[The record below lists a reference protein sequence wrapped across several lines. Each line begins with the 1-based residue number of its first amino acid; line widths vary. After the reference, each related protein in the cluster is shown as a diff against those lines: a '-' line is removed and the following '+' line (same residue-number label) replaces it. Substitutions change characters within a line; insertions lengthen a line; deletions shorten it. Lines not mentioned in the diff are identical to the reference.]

1 MILNDLF
8 CFSVIFPKLFGR
20 TIFFLFEYAVEIRK
34 VIEATLKLNKE
45 YDRWNDFGID
55 LWELP
60 IGDTVAGLAESIW
73 DIVFDEDGIDWI
85 NWWIY
90 ERPALFEGD
99 EVNKAYNEDGSEIPT
114 ETVDDLWNIVEKFRK

>member
-1 MILNDLF
+1 MITKEQF
-8 CFSVIFPKLFGR
+8 
-20 TIFFLFEYAVEIRK
+20 TK
-34 VIEATLKLNKE
+34 VIEDTLKLNKE
-45 YDRWNDFGID
+45 YDRWDDFCIN

-60 IGDTVAGLAESIW
+60 IGDTVADLAESIW
-73 DIVFDEDGIDWI
+73 DITFDEDGVDWI

-114 ETVDDLWNIVEKFRK
+114 ETVDDLWNIVKKFRK

>member
-1 MILNDLF
+1 MITKEQF
-8 CFSVIFPKLFGR
+8 
-20 TIFFLFEYAVEIRK
+20 TK
-34 VIEATLKLNKE
+34 VIENTLKLDKE
-45 YDRWNDFGID
+45 YDRWDDFGIN

-60 IGDTVAGLAESIW
+60 IGDIIADLAESIW
-73 DIVFDEDGIDWI
+73 NITFDEDGVDWI

>member
-1 MILNDLF
+1 MITKEQF
-8 CFSVIFPKLFGR
+8 
-20 TIFFLFEYAVEIRK
+20 TK
-34 VIEATLKLNKE
+34 VIEDTLKLNKE
-45 YDRWNDFGID
+45 YDRWDDFGIN

-60 IGDTVAGLAESIW
+60 IGDTAANLADSIW
-73 DIVFDEDGIDWI
+73 AIVFDEDGVDWI

-114 ETVDDLWNIVEKFRK
+114 ETVDDLWNIVKEYRK

>member
-1 MILNDLF
+1 MITKEQF
-8 CFSVIFPKLFGR
+8 
-20 TIFFLFEYAVEIRK
+20 TK
-34 VIEATLKLNKE
+34 VIEDTLKLNKE
-45 YDRWNDFGID
+45 YDRWDDFGIN
-55 LWELP
+55 LLELP
-60 IGDTVAGLAESIW
+60 IGDTVADLAESIW
-73 DIVFDEDGIDWI
+73 NIVFDEDGVDWI

>member
-1 MILNDLF
+1 MITKEQF
-8 CFSVIFPKLFGR
+8 
-20 TIFFLFEYAVEIRK
+20 TK
-34 VIEATLKLNKE
+34 VIEDTLKLNKE
-45 YDRWNDFGID
+45 YDRWDDFGIN
-55 LWELP
+55 LLELP
-60 IGDTVAGLAESIW
+60 IGDTIANLAESIW
-73 DIVFDEDGIDWI
+73 DITFDEDGVDWI